1 MQYTDKVL
9 EHFMNPKNSGEIPD
23 ADGVGTIGSQD
34 CGDMI
39 RVWIKVSNEHLV
51 DVKYKVYGCPAAIAC
66 CSMMTEFAIGKHI
79 DEAWNLTDE
88 QIAEALGGLP
98 EYKYHCSNLAASTLH
113 RAIMNYIFK
122 GLSKIDM
129 LSIEIIIN
137 DTSSGMLHSEHGLAL
152 WINYRNK
159 QILFDTGQSNLILQN
174 AKTLGCDL
182 PSTDAII
189 ISHGHYDH
197 TGGFP
202 SVVNIASRAR
212 IYMHP
217 VAAEP
222 KFSLKG
228 SKANYIGMSDFMK
241 KSIKDCDVIWT
252 TTPAHIFPGISV
264 TGQVPRLNDY
274 ENVEDVF
281 FSDESCQK
289 RDELL
294 DDQSLFIESSKGLVV
309 IFGCAHAGVV
319 NTLDYINKLTG
330 GKNIY
335 AVIGGMHLLNANPAR
350 IANTI
355 ETFKKY
361 RIQKIVPLHCTGR
374 RAMEALKAAFTDKCL
389 CLDAG
394 KGINF

>member
-1 MQYTDKVL
+1 MRYTDKVL
-9 EHFMNPKNSGEIPD
+9 EHFMNPKNFGEIPD
-23 ADGVGTIGSQD
+23 ADGVGTIGSQE

-66 CSMMTEFAIGKHI
+66 CSMMTECAIGKHI

-122 GLSKIDM
+122 GLGKMDV
-129 LSIEIIIN
+129 LSIKIIIN
-137 DTSSGMLHSEHGLAL
+137 DTSSGILHSEHGIAL
-152 WINYRNK
+152 WINYQNK
-159 QILFDTGQSNLILQN
+159 HILFDTGQSNLILQN
-174 AKTLGCDL
+174 AKILGCDL
-182 PSTDAII
+182 ASTDAII

-197 TGGFP
+197 TGGLP
-202 SVVNIASRAR
+202 YVVKAASRAV
-212 IYMHP
+212 IYLHP
-217 VAAEP
+217 AATEP
-222 KFSLKG
+222 KFSQKN
-228 SKANYIGMSDFMK
+228 SKTNYIGMSDFTK
-241 KSIKDCDVIWT
+241 KSIKNCDVIWT
-252 TTPAHIFPGISV
+252 TTPAQIFPGVSV
-264 TGQVPRLNDY
+264 TGQVPCSNDY
-274 ENVEDVF
+274 EDVGGAF
-281 FSDESCQK
+281 FGDENCQK

-294 DDQSLFIESSKGLVV
+294 DDQSMFIESSKGLVV

-319 NTLDYINKLTG
+319 NTLDYITKLTG

-335 AVIGGMHLLNANPAR
+335 AVVGGTHLLNANSVR

-355 ETFKKY
+355 KTFKKY

-394 KGINF
+394 GRVDF